1 MTNTPNILPEKA
13 GMSPG
18 SLIHI
23 GDIHEQQP
31 LITVT
36 HYNKTH
42 HESYETQS
50 LTEIL
55 EKKLNDCLTWVNIE
69 GLNNIELIGG
79 IGKEFNIHPLVLED
93 ILNTNQR
100 PKFEGFEDYQYI
112 VLKNLS
118 LKDSEVI
125 YEQVSI
131 LLLQDYV
138 FTFREKHDDLFSPIN
153 QRLKKTKS
161 RLRTQGTD
169 YLAYVLLDIMVD
181 QNFILQDALD
191 EIIDKTEEELLDK
204 PDISTLTKIQKIKR
218 ELIFIRRTVSPLRE
232 LLASILRN
240 DNDLISDNTQVY
252 FKDIYDHVLRIS
264 ETNELQRDM
273 VYGLL
278 DMYRTQMSN
287 HMNEIMKVL
296 TVFASI
302 FIPLTFLAG
311 IYGMNFEHMPELKW
325 RYAYPALWVVFIV
338 VSVGLLYFFRKK
350 KWL

>member
-1 MTNTPNILPEKA
+1 M
-13 GMSPG
+13 
-18 SLIHI
+18 
-23 GDIHEQQP
+23 
-31 LITVT
+31 
-36 HYNKTH
+36 
-42 HESYETQS
+42 
-50 LTEIL
+50 
-55 EKKLNDCLTWVNIE
+55 
-69 GLNNIELIGG
+69 
-79 IGKEFNIHPLVLED
+79 
-93 ILNTNQR
+93 
-100 PKFEGFEDYQYI
+100 
-112 VLKNLS
+112 
-118 LKDSEVI
+118 
-125 YEQVSI
+125 
-131 LLLQDYV
+131 
-138 FTFREKHDDLFSPIN
+138 
-153 QRLKKTKS
+153 
-161 RLRTQGTD
+161 
-169 YLAYVLLDIMVD
+169 
-181 QNFILQDALD
+181 
-191 EIIDKTEEELLDK
+191 
-204 PDISTLTKIQKIKR
+204 
-218 ELIFIRRTVSPLRE
+218 IFIRRTVWPLRE